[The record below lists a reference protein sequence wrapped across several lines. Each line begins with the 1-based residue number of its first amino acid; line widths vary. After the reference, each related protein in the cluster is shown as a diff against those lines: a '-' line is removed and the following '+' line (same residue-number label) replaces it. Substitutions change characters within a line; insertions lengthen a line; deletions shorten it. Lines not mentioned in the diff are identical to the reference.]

1 MSRPDKFPQWA
12 ENLQTDPITGAEN
25 KLEPT
30 AEFKL
35 DGLQRLEPL
44 PRAFL
49 NYMFDLLN
57 QWVVHLDS
65 SMSGSVVAVDQDT
78 TPEVNGYS
86 TVVLSNTVA
95 TTITDF
101 DTSELDKELVIVATN
116 NNTTIQSN
124 ANIILDG
131 STNITLNTND
141 VLTLRKIADVGDFW
155 IEVGRS
161 IK

>member
-1 MSRPDKFPQWA
+1 MSRPAKFPQWA
-12 ENLQTDPITGAEN
+12 QNLETDPITGAEN

-65 SMSGSVVAVDQDT
+65 SMSGSVVAVDEDT
-78 TPEVNGYS
+78 TPDVNGYS
-86 TVVLSNTVA
+86 TVVVSNSVA

-101 DTSELDKELVIVATN
+101 DTTEVDKELVVIATN
-116 NNTTIQSN
+116 GNTTLEHN
-124 ANIILDG
+124 ANIILQG

-141 VLTLRKIADVGDFW
+141 VITLRKVADVGDVW
-155 IEVGRS
+155 IEVSRS